1 MPKNNHCSSSGLLL
15 DESDGHEV
23 SPSLVHR
30 LDRQRIFDLLE
41 FAEKSGVKLS
51 SKTIPQLS
59 LATVLDAYDNEFQ
72 LSWLLSAPVSVIH
85 RGHHRI
91 ACPAPDE
98 PERSLALV
106 CAEALLHAGS
116 SRIRGKVKTL
126 LLGMNQLSGG
136 ESHDPAC

>member
-1 MPKNNHCSSSGLLL
+1 MLKNTHCSSSGLLL
-15 DESDGHEV
+15 DDSDEQEV

-41 FAEKSGVKLS
+41 FAEKSGVKLTS
-51 SKTIPQLS
+51 RTIPQLS
-59 LATVLDAYDNEFQ
+59 LSAVLDAYDNEFQ
-72 LSWLLSAPVSVIH
+72 LSWLLSSPVKVIH

-116 SRIRGKVKTL
+116 SRIQGKIKSL
-126 LLGMNQLSGG
+126 LQGTDMLHGG
-136 ESHDPAC
+136 ESDDPAG

>member
-1 MPKNNHCSSSGLLL
+1 MLKNTHCSSSGLLI
-15 DESDGHEV
+15 DEPDEQEV

-30 LDRQRIFDLLE
+30 LDRRRIFDLLE
-41 FAEKSGVKLS
+41 FAEKCGVKLTS
-51 SKTIPQLS
+51 RTIPQLS

-72 LSWLLSAPVSVIH
+72 LSWLLSAPVKVIH

-116 SRIRGKVKTL
+116 SRIRGKVKAL
-126 LLGMNQLSGG
+126 LQATNMFHGG
-136 ESHDPAC
+136 ESDDSAG

>member
-1 MPKNNHCSSSGLLL
+1 MLKNYHCSSSGLLL
-15 DESDGHEV
+15 DESDEQEV

-41 FAEKSGVKLS
+41 FAEKSGIKLIS
-51 SKTIPQLS
+51 RTIPQLS

-72 LSWLLSAPVSVIH
+72 LSWLLSEPVKVIH

-106 CAEALLHAGS
+106 CAETLLHAGS
-116 SRIRGKVKTL
+116 SRIRGKVKAL
-126 LLGMNQLSGG
+126 LQETDLLHGG
-136 ESHDPAC
+136 EPHDPAG

>member
-1 MPKNNHCSSSGLLL
+1 MRKNTHCSPSGLLL
-15 DESDGHEV
+15 DEPDEQEV

-30 LDRQRIFDLLE
+30 LDRQRVFDLLE
-41 FAEKSGVKLS
+41 FAEKSGVKLI
-51 SKTIPQLS
+51 SKTIPQLT

-72 LSWLLSAPVSVIH
+72 LSWLLSAPVNVIH

-91 ACPAPDE
+91 ACPAPDD

-116 SRIRGKVKTL
+116 NRIRGRIKAL
-126 LLGMNQLSGG
+126 LQ
-136 ESHDPAC
+136 

>member
-1 MPKNNHCSSSGLLL
+1 MLKNYHCSSSGLLL
-15 DESDGHEV
+15 DEPDVQEV

-41 FAEKSGVKLS
+41 FAEKSGVKLTS
-51 SKTIPQLS
+51 ESIPQMS

-72 LSWLLSAPVSVIH
+72 LSWLLSAPVNVIH
-85 RGHHRI
+85 RGHHRL

-116 SRIRGKVKTL
+116 SRIRGRIKAL

-136 ESHDPAC
+136 ESHDPTY

>member
-1 MPKNNHCSSSGLLL
+1 MLINTHCPTTGLLI
-15 DESDGHEV
+15 DESDVQDV

-51 SKTIPQLS
+51 SRTIPQMS

-72 LSWLLSAPVSVIH
+72 LSWLLSAPVKVIH

-91 ACPAPDE
+91 ACPTPDD

-116 SRIRGKVKTL
+116 SRIRGKVKAL
-126 LLGMNQLSGG
+126 LLQATDRYPSTRRYY
-136 ESHDPAC
+136 